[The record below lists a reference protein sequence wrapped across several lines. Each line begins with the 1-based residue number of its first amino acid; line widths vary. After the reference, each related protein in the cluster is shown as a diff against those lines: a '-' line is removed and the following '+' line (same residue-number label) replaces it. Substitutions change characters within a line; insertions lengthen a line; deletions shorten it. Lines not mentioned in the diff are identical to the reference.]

1 MPIDVAERS
10 EPNSGPGRT
19 TPRRRVLLGVH
30 HRPCPAGH
38 LGVDGEHESPREVR
52 RPTGMGW
59 VRAYGLGRSVALIV
73 DVRSSCVRPPT
84 APLEMD
90 LPLAEALADELER
103 REC

>member
-1 MPIDVAERS
+1 
-10 EPNSGPGRT
+10 
-19 TPRRRVLLGVH
+19 
-30 HRPCPAGH
+30 
-38 LGVDGEHESPREVR
+38 
-52 RPTGMGW
+52 MGW

-84 APLEMD
+84 APLEMG